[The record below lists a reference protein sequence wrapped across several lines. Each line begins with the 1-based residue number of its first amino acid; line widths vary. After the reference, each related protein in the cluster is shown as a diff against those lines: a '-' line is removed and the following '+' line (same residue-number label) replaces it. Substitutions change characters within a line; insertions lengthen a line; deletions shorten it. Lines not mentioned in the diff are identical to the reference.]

1 MAIDPDINYTRYDV
15 PRAGLKLFSR
25 HSAQFKTQLADDYQ
39 VDIYPLLF
47 SKSSYMSLLS
57 LFEFH
62 GILLFSQSTPF
73 LWVPLHLVIW
83 FLGYVSEVKKLE
95 QT

>member
-25 HSAQFKTQLADDYQ
+25 HSAQFKSQLADDYQ
-39 VDIYPLLF
+39 VDIYPMLF
-47 SKSSYMSLLS
+47 SKSSYMSLLF

-62 GILLFSQSTPF
+62 GILLF
-73 LWVPLHLVIW
+73 
-83 FLGYVSEVKKLE
+83 Y
-95 QT
+95 